1 MKKISL
7 LTIGILAFAT
17 ITTAQDKNAPQKKVR
32 AHHYKQRTQDN
43 KQSTQKTDTVKLSN
57 RKIYHWKDG
66 QRATPT
72 GHVATPSNGSQY
84 AAIKKDTT
92 ILPKKQDQ

>member
-7 LTIGILAFAT
+7 LTIGILAFAA
-17 ITTAQDKNAPQKKVR
+17 ITTAQDKNAPPKKVK
-32 AHHYKQRTQDN
+32 AHHYKQR
-43 KQSTQKTDTVKLSN
+43 TQKTDTVKLSN

-84 AAIKKDTT
+84 SAIKKDTA

>member
-7 LTIGILAFAT
+7 LTIGILAFAA
-17 ITTAQDKNAPQKKVR
+17 ITTAQDKNAPQKKVK
-32 AHHYKQRTQDN
+32 AHHYKQR
-43 KQSTQKTDTVKLSN
+43 TQKTDTVKLSN

-84 AAIKKDTT
+84 SAIKKDTA

>member
-17 ITTAQDKNAPQKKVR
+17 ITTAQDKNAPQKKVK
-32 AHHYKQRTQDN
+32 AHHYKQRTQN
-43 KQSTQKTDTVKLSN
+43 TDTVKLSN

-92 ILPKKQDQ
+92 IFPKKQDQ

>member
-7 LTIGILAFAT
+7 LTIGILAFAA
-17 ITTAQDKNAPQKKVR
+17 ITTAQDKNVSQKKVK
-32 AHHYKQRTQDN
+32 AHHYKQR
-43 KQSTQKTDTVKLSN
+43 TQKTDTVKLSN

-66 QRATPT
+66 QRATPS

-84 AAIKKDTT
+84 AAIKKDTA

>member
-7 LTIGILAFAT
+7 LTIGILAFAA
-17 ITTAQDKNAPQKKVR
+17 ITTAQDKNAPQKKVK
-32 AHHYKQRTQDN
+32 AHHYKQR
-43 KQSTQKTDTVKLSN
+43 TQKTDTVKLSN

>member
-32 AHHYKQRTQDN
+32 AHHYKQRTQN
-43 KQSTQKTDTVKLSN
+43 IDTVKLSN

>member
-7 LTIGILAFAT
+7 LIFNIAAFVS
-17 ITTAQDKNAPQKKVR
+17 ITYAQDKKHTQPKKVK
-32 AHHYKQRTQDN
+32 AHHYKQRPQVID
-43 KQSTQKTDTVKLSN
+43 SIKLSN

-72 GHVATPSNGSQY
+72 GHKATSSNGSQY
-84 AAIKKDTT
+84 AALKKDTA

>member
-43 KQSTQKTDTVKLSN
+43 KQSTQKTDTVNLSN
-57 RKIYHWKDG
+57 RNIYNCKVG
-66 QRATPT
+66 QRSTPT
-72 GHVATPSNGSQY
+72 RHVATPSNGSQY
-84 AAIKKDTT
+84 AEIKKDTT